1 MRGLITALF
10 ITAFLDAAS
19 TYILITL
26 GIGVETNPAVADVV
40 NSYPVALFPLALIS
54 AAVPATA
61 VYVAAELSRRL
72 SARLRATAM
81 RLITVALYIM
91 ITWRVAVI
99 ANNMLVIATGAAP
112 LADVLYA

>member
-1 MRGLITALF
+1 
-10 ITAFLDAAS
+10 
-19 TYILITL
+19 
-26 GIGVETNPAVADVV
+26 
-40 NSYPVALFPLALIS
+40 
-54 AAVPATA
+54 
-61 VYVAAELSRRL
+61 
-72 SARLRATAM
+72 M